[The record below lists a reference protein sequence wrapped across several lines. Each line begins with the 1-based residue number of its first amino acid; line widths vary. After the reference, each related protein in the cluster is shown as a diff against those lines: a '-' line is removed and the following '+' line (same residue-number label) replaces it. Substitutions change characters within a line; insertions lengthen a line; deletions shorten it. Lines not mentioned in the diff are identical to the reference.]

1 MKHLLKDPALWR
13 EAAYIGGEWL
23 AETPHGR
30 YALHNPADGKR
41 LVELPR
47 CREDETRRAIDAA
60 QAAFGP
66 WRRTTTADRSR
77 GQLPRRGMGRHHV
90 YRRRLR
96 PCFVCGTAIASRP
109 QGAALRMTFYCPR
122 CQHVR

>member
-13 EAAYIGGEWL
+13 EAAYIDGRWL

-30 YALHNPADGKR
+30 YALHNPADGVR

-47 CREDETRRAIDAA
+47 CREEETRRAIEAA

-66 WRRTTTADRSR
+66 WRRRTAKAR
-77 GQLPRRGMGRHHV
+77 GEILRRWYELIVQHKQGR
-90 YRRRLR
+90 YAR
-96 PCFVCGTAIASRP
+96 
-109 QGAALRMTFYCPR
+109 
-122 CQHVR
+122 